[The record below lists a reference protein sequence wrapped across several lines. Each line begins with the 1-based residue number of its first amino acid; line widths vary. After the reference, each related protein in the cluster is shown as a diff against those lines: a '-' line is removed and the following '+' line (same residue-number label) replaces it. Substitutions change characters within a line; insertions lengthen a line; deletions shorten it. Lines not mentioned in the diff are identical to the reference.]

1 MMWGGGDVE
10 MRDMSDVGGGDRT
23 LGILDA
29 FSDYFGVVY
38 VCTYPI

>member
-1 MMWGGGDVE
+1 MGEGEDVE
-10 MRDMSDVGGGDRT
+10 MRDMRDAGEGDQT